1 MSEHKPGFTYIYSE
15 ALQQEIAY
23 SQKTGKVYCS
33 DGVQYSLDEI
43 NQIKKTYGEIPLEV
57 HLLKKH
63 FGGTIVEAGE
73 KKITGVKS

>member
-1 MSEHKPGFTYIYSE
+1 MSERKPGFTYIYSE
-15 ALQQEIAY
+15 ILQQEIAI
-23 SQKTGKVYCS
+23 SIKTGRLYCS

-73 KKITGVKS
+73 KNEKH